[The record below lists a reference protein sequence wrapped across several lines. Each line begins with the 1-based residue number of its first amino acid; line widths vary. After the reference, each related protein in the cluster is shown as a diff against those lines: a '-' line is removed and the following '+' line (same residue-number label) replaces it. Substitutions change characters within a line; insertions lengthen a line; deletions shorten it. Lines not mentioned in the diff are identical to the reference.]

1 MARSVSKIGWKI
13 VGGAAGAAAGSAASR
28 TATVAYRKIRKADP
42 PASPA
47 HPETAWADAIGWA
60 VLSGVAIGLGR
71 LTAERVAA
79 RWWVKTTGSL
89 PPGMHD
95 GD

>member
-1 MARSVSKIGWKI
+1 M
-13 VGGAAGAAAGSAASR
+13 GGAAGAAAGAAASK
-28 TATVAYRKIRKADP
+28 AVTVAYKKIRKADP
-42 PASPA
+42 PTSPA
-47 HPETAWADAIGWA
+47 HPDTTWADAISWA
-60 VLSGVAIGLGR
+60 VASGVAIGIGR

-95 GD
+95 DD